1 MSWLDMPEEQCAVC
15 MTHLPEIPHV
25 DLARTV
31 VKGQPITIVK
41 NTHRNWVNMRR
52 VGLLP
57 PSPANQ
63 YDWPGRFKPAHHQRE
78 TVDHLLLHRKAF
90 VLNGLGTGKTLTAL
104 WAADFLQQQGV
115 IRRVLVVA
123 PRSLCS
129 HVWERELLLTVPH
142 RAVAVCTGT
151 RELKQRIARDT
162 RIEWIIV
169 NPESLHLLEGHLPM
183 VDLVLVD
190 EFTKFKSYRSKRAK
204 ALAKI
209 SADTRLWMMSGTPT
223 PQSPLDAYAP
233 CRLVKG
239 NFMSY
244 LQWRDI
250 TMAQVSQY
258 RWIPRPG
265 VEQTIAKHMQPAIRF
280 RREDCYD
287 LPDVAVEELTVEL
300 TDEQERLIRLLKQ
313 QAMANLQEGQIT
325 AANAAAVLSKVL
337 QVMGGAVYSTIN
349 DERQQ
354 HQVPADNFFEVIT
367 DVVEQADAPV
377 LVFAPFR
384 GVVDRIYQ
392 ALEDAGLRVGKIT
405 GDVPER
411 ERSQLFDAVQENRI
425 DALVAV
431 AGTMSH
437 GLTLTTARYVIWAL
451 PPFSFEEYEQANGRV
466 VRQGQRNNVTIY
478 HVVHNPL
485 AKELFNRLHS
495 KSQLQEAVLT
505 LLEDNTQRE
514 Q

>member
-1 MSWLDMPEEQCAVC
+1 
-15 MTHLPEIPHV
+15 
-25 DLARTV
+25 
-31 VKGQPITIVK
+31 
-41 NTHRNWVNMRR
+41 
-52 VGLLP
+52 
-57 PSPANQ
+57 
-63 YDWPGRFKPAHHQRE
+63 
-78 TVDHLLLHRKAF
+78 
-90 VLNGLGTGKTLTAL
+90 
-104 WAADFLQQQGV
+104 
-115 IRRVLVVA
+115 
-123 PRSLCS
+123 
-129 HVWERELLLTVPH
+129 
-142 RAVAVCTGT
+142 
-151 RELKQRIARDT
+151 
-162 RIEWIIV
+162 
-169 NPESLHLLEGHLPM
+169 
-183 VDLVLVD
+183 
-190 EFTKFKSYRSKRAK
+190 
-204 ALAKI
+204 
-209 SADTRLWMMSGTPT
+209 
-223 PQSPLDAYAP
+223 
-233 CRLVKG
+233 
-239 NFMSY
+239 
-244 LQWRDI
+244 
-250 TMAQVSQY
+250 
-258 RWIPRPG
+258 
-265 VEQTIAKHMQPAIRF
+265 MQPAIRF